1 MKKILITIVEVISLG
16 VNALLLLG
24 NQNSIESLWIVSY
37 HSDRIAEGSLSPSE

>member
-1 MKKILITIVEVISLG
+1 MKKILITIVGVISLG

-24 NQNSIESLWIVSY
+24 NQNSIESLWIGSY